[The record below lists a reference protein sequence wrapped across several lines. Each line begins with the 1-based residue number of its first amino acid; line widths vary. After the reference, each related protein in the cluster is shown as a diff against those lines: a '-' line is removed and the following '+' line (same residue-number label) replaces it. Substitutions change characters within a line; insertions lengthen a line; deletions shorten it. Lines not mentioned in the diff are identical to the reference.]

1 MLLLDFITFRHNTGN
16 GAQCATDIEVL
27 SAKFGNGNDKLGK
40 GMGLWTFD
48 LPPIKTCPGSTDAIC
63 RESRPYSKQGMEQV
77 CWACRKRYCQP
88 KLQTLREV
96 NYQFSQSDAFV
107 PWANGKISRSR
118 AVNAVRLPGTGDMYS
133 VEFVRKV
140 RAIIQ
145 ANPKIRFWIYT
156 RCWAVPN
163 IWKELQTLSGE
174 ANVTLWLCRGAGWR
188 WTTTMYRRSLSIW
201 CGDSIARRRGSR
213 RWAS

>member
-107 PWANGKISRSR
+107 NSNKRQIGCVAAMAGSVLMNLLRDGWNPSR
-118 AVNAVRLPGTGDMYS
+118 AT
-133 VEFVRKV
+133 
-140 RAIIQ
+140 
-145 ANPKIRFWIYT
+145 
-156 RCWAVPN
+156 
-163 IWKELQTLSGE
+163 
-174 ANVTLWLCRGAGWR
+174 
-188 WTTTMYRRSLSIW
+188 
-201 CGDSIARRRGSR
+201 
-213 RWAS
+213 